1 MCALEARFWMGD
13 ERRRSPRV
21 AVDAAARLTIGEETI
36 DARVRDICRDAVLV
50 ETERSFPLQTQ
61 VAFETELPR
70 VSGTIRAVG
79 RVIRHAKGQD
89 GSPGMAILFD
99 EVSAEATLRID
110 LFVSEQEV

>member
-1 MCALEARFWMGD
+1 MGE
-13 ERRRSPRV
+13 ERRKSPRV
-21 AVDAAARLTIGEETI
+21 AVDAKARLTIGAERI

-61 VAFETELPR
+61 VTVETELPN
-70 VSGTIRAVG
+70 VPGAIRATG

-89 GSPGMAILFD
+89 GAPGLAILFD

-110 LFVSEQEV
+110 LFVSEQEA